1 MSALPIFDETLREFL
16 PAAPPPPARA
26 RPPRSRVLP
35 SPPPPSVR
43 LVPPPERDE
52 RLAHFQSCLT
62 RVKQTLEEGGNTADA
77 ATLGELVAFLH
88 SPQAAKALADERDH
102 RPIYAIAAAYI
113 DVLSAV
119 SDESAAAQT
128 LARRLIA
135 LGYELPKQGGD
146 TRGWKRLLLWRD
158 NLARGLLPADM
169 RETYER
175 ALKFARKHPNTVD
188 LKATL
193 DHALAA
199 EPASSS
205 EGPDLTRHI

>member
-16 PAAPPPPARA
+16 PVPAPQPARA
-26 RPPRSRVLP
+26 TPARPRLLP
-35 SPPPPSVR
+35 PPPPPSVR

-52 RLAHFQSCLT
+52 RLSHFQSCLT
-62 RVKQTLEEGGNTADA
+62 RVKQTLEESGNAADA
-77 ATLGELVAFLH
+77 AMLGELVAFLY

-102 RPIYAIAAAYI
+102 RPIYAVAAAYI

-128 LARRLIA
+128 LARKLVA
-135 LGYELPKQGGD
+135 LGYDLPKQGGD

-158 NLARGLLPADM
+158 NLARGLMPADM

-175 ALKFARKHPNTVD
+175 ALKFVRKHPNTLDV
-188 LKATL
+188 KAAF
-193 DHALAA
+193 DHALAEA
-199 EPASSS
+199 AAPADAPS
-205 EGPDLTRHI
+205 PTHHI